1 MLPASRPAAG
11 YWPVTFSEDSGLEL
25 LRGASLG
32 EAIPIDFR
40 TPGVDRVRGAEPGGA
55 AVRRA
60 PPFAARMAAAGPA
73 RMAAVAAAEAEGSS
87 SDDVEPPRALDR
99 ALPVEPERDA
109 DG

>member
-1 MLPASRPAAG
+1 M
-11 YWPVTFSEDSGLEL
+11 
-25 LRGASLG
+25 
-32 EAIPIDFR
+32 
-40 TPGVDRVRGAEPGGA
+40 RGAEPGGA

-73 RMAAVAAAEAEGSS
+73 RMAAVAAAGEA
-87 SDDVEPPRALDR
+87 DDVEPPRALDR

>member
-1 MLPASRPAAG
+1 M
-11 YWPVTFSEDSGLEL
+11 
-25 LRGASLG
+25 
-32 EAIPIDFR
+32 
-40 TPGVDRVRGAEPGGA
+40 
-55 AVRRA
+55 RRA

>member
-40 TPGVDRVRGAEPGGA
+40 TPGVDRVRGAAPGGA

-60 PPFAARMAAAGPA
+60 PPFAA

>member
-1 MLPASRPAAG
+1 MPGAASCPSS
-11 YWPVTFSEDSGLEL
+11 SEWSDIHS
-25 LRGASLG
+25 R
-32 EAIPIDFR
+32 D
-40 TPGVDRVRGAEPGGA
+40 VEPGGA
-55 AVRRA
+55 AVCRA